1 MAKGGNKEAS
11 KTKPAAACAKT
22 EPDLIASLTK
32 EQYEQFQ
39 KHLAA
44 ANKSAQG
51 EPLRTTSMAGKLRHD
66 SNWIVDS
73 GCTEH
78 ITYQSDALEN
88 RTVCR
93 DQSPVTIPNGENIPV
108 EGKGS
113 HTLPNGTRIQD
124 VLHVPTFTF
133 NLLSV
138 SKLAKDVKC
147 AVTFF
152 RVSLLCRTCVRGD

>member
-51 EPLRTTSMAGKLRHD
+51 EPLRTTSMAETNHPLPFPMEKTSR
-66 SNWIVDS
+66 SKERAV
-73 GCTEH
+73 
-78 ITYQSDALEN
+78 
-88 RTVCR
+88 
-93 DQSPVTIPNGENIPV
+93 IPCQTGQEY
-108 EGKGS
+108 KTCYMFQ
-113 HTLPNGTRIQD
+113 H
-124 VLHVPTFTF
+124 
-133 NLLSV
+133 
-138 SKLAKDVKC
+138 
-147 AVTFF
+147 
-152 RVSLLCRTCVRGD
+152 SLLTYYL